1 MAELVDAADSKSVA
15 LKGAGVR
22 FPSTRTS
29 MKADMSPVAAT
40 TPLGSAVTSHQDC
53 FGDAFLLAVA
63 SVAGCAISNRRPDDD
78 SIDWTL
84 SCKLDRR
91 PKLDV
96 QMKTTSTD
104 DGKGDFIRYPLK
116 RKNYDDLIIADLT
129 SPRVLIVVIIPD
141 NPNAWLRMPAE
152 QLVLCYCAYWV
163 SLRGREPTENAN
175 TVTVQIPRINLFTPD
190 ALVAIMK
197 RINSGDEP

>member
-1 MAELVDAADSKSVA
+1 VKAVAGKKSLRNRYAGSIPAARTTV
-15 LKGAGVR
+15 VR
-22 FPSTRTS
+22 
-29 MKADMSPVAAT
+29 ADMSPVVAT

-104 DGKGDFIRYPLK
+104 DGKGNFIRYPLK
-116 RKNYDDLIIADLT
+116 RKNYDDLIIVDLT
-129 SPRVLIVVIIPD
+129 SPRVLVVVTLPD
-141 NPNAWLRMPAE
+141 DPKAWLRMSAKH
-152 QLVLCYCAYWV
+152 LVLCYCAYWV

-175 TVTVQIPRINLFTPD
+175 TVTVQIPRINLFKPD
-190 ALVAIMK
+190 TLVAIMK